1 MIRTTR
7 AALAAAA
14 ALSTL
19 TLAPAAF
26 SQQAQ
31 PTTTVQGGTSGS
43 VTGRNVS
50 AGTYGEGY
58 KTTSPDGQSIG
69 VAGGGEATA
78 VDGTATTR
86 TDAKFNDQRAMQKST
101 AKARTDDERARSRS
115 RTMVGPNDVV
125 RSRTTTMY
133 KQKGEKPVRETTTTV
148 VRPDGTTTTRNK

>member
-1 MIRTTR
+1 MIKTTR

-14 ALSTL
+14 ALSAMTM
-19 TLAPAAF
+19 APAAF
-26 SQQAQ
+26 AQQTQ

-58 KTTSPDGQSIG
+58 KTTSPDEQSIG

-86 TDAKFNDQRAMQKST
+86 TDAKFNDKRAMQKSS
-101 AKARTDDERARSRS
+101 ADARTEDERARSRS
-115 RTMVGPNDVV
+115 RTMVTPNNMI

-133 KQKGEKPVRETTTTV
+133 KQKGEKPIRETTTTV
-148 VRPDGTTTTRNK
+148 VRPDGAATRRTK